1 MNKTVLSGVALTVF
15 AYFLFAMQDAS
26 VKLLAAGLPIAQ
38 ILFVRSVVILALCLA
53 VGGKRLPL
61 EIVRSPVLVPMLSR
75 NVLLLLAW
83 LTFYTASRD
92 LGLAQLTTIYYA
104 SPVIVTL
111 LAAPMLK
118 EHVPPL
124 RWFAVALGFV
134 GVLLAS
140 DPFAD
145 GLGLS
150 RPVALALSAA
160 VFWALSAILLRKT
173 AMAERTLVQMAI
185 SSGFFILMT
194 GAACLFLWMPVKPG
208 LLALM
213 AGVGV
218 FAGVAQF
225 AYFESIRRAPV
236 SLLAPFEY
244 TSLVWAFILGYVIWG
259 DRPQWH
265 VFGGAGFIV
274 AAGAL
279 ALLSE
284 RSKKAGA
291 ESQA

>member
-1 MNKTVLSGVALTVF
+1 VNKTVLSGVALTVF
-15 AYFLFAMQDAS
+15 AYFLFSLQDAS
-26 VKLLAAGLPIAQ
+26 VKFLAVGLPIAQ
-38 ILFVRSVVILALCLA
+38 ILFVRSVVILALCLT
-53 VGGKRLPL
+53 VGGKSLRVAM
-61 EIVRSPVLVPMLSR
+61 VRSPVLVPMLSR

-111 LAAPMLK
+111 LAVPMLK
-118 EHVPPL
+118 EYVPPL
-124 RWFAVALGFV
+124 RWLAVAVGFG

-140 DPFAD
+140 DPFAG

-194 GAACLFLWMPVKPG
+194 GAACIFLWTPISLK
-208 LLALM
+208 LLALL
-213 AGVGV
+213 AGVGI

-244 TSLVWAFILGYVIWG
+244 TSLVWAFILGYAIWG
-259 DRPQWH
+259 DKPQWH
-265 VFGGAGFIV
+265 VFGGAALIAV
-274 AAGAL
+274 AGAL

-284 RSKKAGA
+284 RKKSAVA
-291 ESQA
+291 TSQA

>member
-1 MNKTVLSGVALTVF
+1 MNKTVLSGVGLTVF
-15 AYFLFAMQDAS
+15 AYFLFSMQDAS

-53 VGGKRLPL
+53 VGGKGLPKAMM
-61 EIVRSPVLVPMLSR
+61 RSPVLAPMLSR

-104 SPVIVTL
+104 SPIIVTL
-111 LAAPMLK
+111 LAVPMLK

-124 RWFAVALGFV
+124 RWLAVIVGFA

-140 DPFAD
+140 DPFSD
-145 GLGLS
+145 DLGLS
-150 RPVALALSAA
+150 RPVVLALSAA

-194 GAACLFLWMPVKPG
+194 GAACLYLWMPVEPG

-244 TSLVWAFILGYVIWG
+244 TSLVWAFLLGYLIWG

-265 VFGGAGFIV
+265 VFAGAALITS
-274 AAGAL
+274 AGAL

-284 RSKKAGA
+284 RRKCPA
-291 ESQA
+291 

>member
-1 MNKTVLSGVALTVF
+1 VLF
-15 AYFLFAMQDAS
+15 
-26 VKLLAAGLPIAQ
+26 
-38 ILFVRSVVILALCLA
+38 
-53 VGGKRLPL
+53 
-61 EIVRSPVLVPMLSR
+61 PMLSR

-124 RWFAVALGFV
+124 RWLAVGVGFV

-145 GLGLS
+145 GLGVS
-150 RPVALALSAA
+150 RPVMLAFSAA

-194 GAACLFLWMPVKPG
+194 GAACVFLWMPISFMS
-208 LLALM
+208 LALM
-213 AGVGV
+213 AGVGI

-259 DRPQWH
+259 DKPQWH

-284 RSKKAGA
+284 RHKSAGVKN
-291 ESQA
+291 QA

>member
-15 AYFLFAMQDAS
+15 AYFLFSMQDAS

-53 VGGKRLPL
+53 VGGKSLPTAM
-61 EIVRSPVLVPMLSR
+61 VRSPVLVPMLSR

-111 LAAPMLK
+111 LAAPILK
-118 EHVPPL
+118 ERVPPL
-124 RWFAVALGFV
+124 RWLAVAVGFG

-140 DPFAD
+140 DPFAA

-150 RPVALALSAA
+150 RPIALALSAA

-194 GAACLFLWMPVKPG
+194 GTACLFLWMPVKPG

-218 FAGVAQF
+218 FTGVAQF

-244 TSLVWAFILGYVIWG
+244 TSLIWAFILGYVIWG
-259 DRPQWH
+259 DQPNLN
-265 VFGGAGFIV
+265 VFGGAALIMI
-274 AAGAL
+274 AGVL

-284 RSKKAGA
+284 RGKTVVA

>member
-1 MNKTVLSGVALTVF
+1 MNKSVLSGVALTVF
-15 AYFLFAMQDAS
+15 AYFLFSLQDAS
-26 VKLLAAGLPIAQ
+26 VKFLAVGLPIAQ

-53 VGGKRLPL
+53 VGGKNLP
-61 EIVRSPVLVPMLSR
+61 VAMARSPVLVPMLSR

-118 EHVPPL
+118 EYVPPL
-124 RWFAVALGFV
+124 RWLAVAVGFC
-134 GVLLAS
+134 GVLFAS

-194 GAACLFLWMPVKPG
+194 GAACIFLWTPVSLG
-208 LLALM
+208 LLALL
-213 AGVGV
+213 AGVGI

-244 TSLVWAFILGYVIWG
+244 TSLVWAFILGYAIWG
-259 DRPQWH
+259 DQPQWH
-265 VFGGAGFIV
+265 VFGGAALIAV
-274 AAGAL
+274 AGAL

-284 RSKKAGA
+284 RKKGA
-291 ESQA
+291 AATSQA